1 MECAYC
7 LEADANVCVVG
18 ACANHCTVAAH
29 PACVASR
36 RSTSVWRNKHN
47 HRDNREW
54 EVCPHKT
61 CHAKVMWK
69 RKEEKT
75 RDDTPSLLPPRAKDV
90 FTHSSPLADACS
102 FLGRDGGPCRRRAVA
117 HGACT
122 MHARDALVLRQ
133 MLEEQTTTCAVV
145 EEAEDTH
152 RSLGTQT
159 RRPATRDVATHAR
172 TTTRDA
178 GTQTLEDHEER
189 NAVEVEALRA
199 RVRELE
205 HDLEAMN
212 LVYLGAA
219 EATRAATL
227 RDAARTLLACV

>member
-7 LEADANVCVVG
+7 LETDANVCVMG
-18 ACANHCTVAAH
+18 TCANHCTVAAH
-29 PACVASR
+29 PACVAGR

-69 RKEEKT
+69 RKEGKT
-75 RDDTPSLLPPRAKDV
+75 RDTPSLLPPRAKDV
-90 FTHSSPLADACS
+90 VMHSPLVADACS

-117 HGACT
+117 HGACAL
-122 MHARDALVLRQ
+122 HARDALVLRQ
-133 MLEEQTTTCAVV
+133 MLEEQTTTCVVV
-145 EEAEDTH
+145 EEEDAS

-159 RRPATRDVATHAR
+159 RRIATRDVGTHAR

-178 GTQTLEDHEER
+178 GTQTLDCDNEER
-189 NAVEVEALRA
+189 VEALRA